1 MQFYFS
7 QNRDVEATTVKE
19 DNKGGIRLANN
30 PSTALITNLIDARHP
45 LALDR
50 VPKGDYSIIQVP

>member
-30 PSTALITNLIDARHP
+30 PSTAPNRNHIDARHP
-45 LALDR
+45 LGLER
-50 VPKGDYSIIQVP
+50 VHKGDYSIIQVP